1 MNEKPPFEDETTV
14 PGPEK
19 FNTDHAS
26 DDEPN
31 VLTDEEKHDLFIKQL
46 KNSKNKFKTGKTYGT
61 EYKKNR
67 KRKNKTQKAS
77 RKKNR

>member
-14 PGPEK
+14 PEPEK

-26 DDEPN
+26 DDEPKE
-31 VLTDEEKHDLFIKQL
+31 LTDEEKHDLFIKQL
-46 KNSKNKFKTGKTYGT
+46 KDSKTKFKTKKTYGAD
-61 EYKKNR
+61 YKKNR
-67 KRKNKTQKAS
+67 KRKNKAQKAS